1 MLFAGAAFA
10 QAPGLD
16 QLKKDAI
23 ANIDT
28 RTKQVQEIVDT
39 VFSFGE
45 LGFQEV
51 ETSRY
56 LTALLE
62 KNGFTVERGV
72 AGIPTAWVATWA
84 NGGKPVIGFITDLDG
99 IPRANQKPGV
109 AFHDPMIDGAPGHG
123 EGHNSGNAVN
133 IVAALALKDLMT
145 KHKSSDSLW
154 VQLISRTE

>member
-1 MLFAGAAFA
+1 MRIRLFGFSLLVASATFA
-10 QAPGLD
+10 QTPSLD

-62 KNGFTVERGV
+62 KNGFTVEPLGR
-72 AGIPTAWVATWA
+72 
-84 NGGKPVIGFITDLDG
+84 
-99 IPRANQKPGV
+99 
-109 AFHDPMIDGAPGHG
+109 M
-123 EGHNSGNAVN
+123 AV
-133 IVAALALKDLMT
+133 
-145 KHKSSDSLW
+145 
-154 VQLISRTE
+154 SR